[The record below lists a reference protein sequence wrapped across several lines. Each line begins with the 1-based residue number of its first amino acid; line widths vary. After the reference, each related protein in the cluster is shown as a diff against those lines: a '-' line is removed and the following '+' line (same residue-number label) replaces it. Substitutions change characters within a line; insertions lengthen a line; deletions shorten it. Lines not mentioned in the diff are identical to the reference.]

1 MCAAFGVSRRPRIRR
16 IIGRTNLRKRGITI
30 VLNFLR
36 LRVPFGFRVFFSC
49 RLKRGLSCGAKYSSS
64 SSSIIGR
71 VIASTMAVSSMS
83 ARRLLLFFFADRSI
97 ESKSNDRE
105 AFLFL
110 WLRDAE
116 DDEMDDIDAERV
128 SDEEVL
134 TPDYE
139 REIDATAGV

>member
-1 MCAAFGVSRRPRIRR
+1 
-16 IIGRTNLRKRGITI
+16 
-30 VLNFLR
+30 
-36 LRVPFGFRVFFSC
+36 
-49 RLKRGLSCGAKYSSS
+49 
-64 SSSIIGR
+64 
-71 VIASTMAVSSMS
+71 MAVSSMS